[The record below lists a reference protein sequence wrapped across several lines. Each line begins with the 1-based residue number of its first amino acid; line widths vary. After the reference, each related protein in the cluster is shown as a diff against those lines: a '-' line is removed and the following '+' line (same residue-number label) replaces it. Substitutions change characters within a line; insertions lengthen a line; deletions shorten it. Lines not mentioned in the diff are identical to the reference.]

1 MAATNATLYFLDGKT
16 LPVQETLAQV
26 EAMLSNGAS
35 LGPRWVVHVTDNAGN
50 KVWANLMQVCRM
62 EPK

>member
-1 MAATNATLYFLDGKT
+1 MASTNATLYFLDGKT
-16 LPVQETLAQV
+16 LAVQETLTQV
-26 EAMLSNGAS
+26 EAMMVNGIS
-35 LGPRWVVHVTDNAGN
+35 TRWCVHVTDSAGN